1 MDIIQGLRTLHRF
14 SAKAAAL
21 PKLRSAYGTGP
32 SIVSMSDMRRV
43 AEGASVTMA
52 HGSNEIV
59 ERKRGK
65 DRPVWSLR
73 LLKSITRP
81 IGFN

>member
-1 MDIIQGLRTLHRF
+1 MDTIQGLRTLHRF

-65 DRPVWSLR
+65 DRPVWSFR
-73 LLKSITRP
+73 LL
-81 IGFN
+81 NQ